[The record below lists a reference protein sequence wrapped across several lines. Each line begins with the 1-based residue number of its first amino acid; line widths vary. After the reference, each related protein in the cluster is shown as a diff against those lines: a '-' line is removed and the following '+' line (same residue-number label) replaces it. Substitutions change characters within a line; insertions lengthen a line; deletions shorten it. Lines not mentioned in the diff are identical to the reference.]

1 MNLKDK
7 KVLVVGLG
15 KSGLAST
22 LFLKKHGAKVV
33 VNDIKGEENFEKEK
47 KILIDNGI
55 DYVFGRHPEDI
66 FLKQDL
72 IVVSP
77 GVPTNTEPFLKAY
90 DKGIEIIGELELA
103 CRFIST
109 PIIAITGT
117 NGKTT
122 TTTLL
127 GEILK
132 KEGIKV
138 FVGGNIGTPLI
149 EYADDDSADLVVLE
163 VSSFQLETTSHFHPF
178 GGVILNITPDHLDRY
193 KSMEEYASVK
203 MRLFEKQETFD
214 FAVLN
219 ADDNWIMRYK
229 PAILSDI
236 YLFSTTKEVEKGA
249 YFKDGKIHYNH
260 PAIKGKGEIHEKEIR
275 LKGIH
280 NMENV
285 MASSISALEVGVK
298 FDTIREVLK
307 NFEGL
312 HHRVE
317 FVEDIN
323 GISFYND
330 SKGTN
335 VGAVERA
342 LAGFNNPVVL
352 ILGGRD
358 KGGGY
363 DFLIDQIKRIVKHV
377 IALGEAKDNIYND
390 LHNYVTVEKVNSFEE
405 AVYTAFHRADKGDVV
420 LLSPAC
426 SSFDMFSSYTE
437 RGEKFVEIVK
447 RIKSEVYGKS

>member
-66 FLKQDL
+66 FFKQDL

-203 MRLFEKQETFD
+203 MRLFERQETFD

-249 YFKDGKIHYNH
+249 YFKDGKIHFNH
-260 PAIKGKGEIHEKEIR
+260 PAIKGKGEIHENEIR

>member
-1 MNLKDK
+1 MKLKDK

-15 KSGLAST
+15 KSGLSSA
-22 LFLKKHGAKVV
+22 LFLKRHGANVV
-33 VNDIKGEENFEKEK
+33 VNDIKDEVNFQREKELLREK
-47 KILIDNGI
+47 GI
-55 DYVFGRHPEDI
+55 DYVFGRHPEEI
-66 FLKQDL
+66 FLSQDL

-77 GVPTNTEPFLKAY
+77 GVPTNIEPFSKAS

-103 CRFIST
+103 YRFIST

-132 KEGIKV
+132 KAGIKV

-163 VSSFQLETTSHFHPF
+163 VSSFQLETISHFHPY
-178 GGVILNITPDHLDRY
+178 GGIVLNITPDHLDRY
-193 KSMEEYASVK
+193 NSMEEYAETK
-203 MRLFEKQETFD
+203 MRLFERQETFD

-219 ADDNWIMRYK
+219 ADDEWIMRYK

-236 YLFSTTKEVEKGA
+236 FLFSTKKEISKGA
-249 YFKDGKIHYNH
+249 YFKNGKIYINH
-260 PAIKGKGEIHEKEIR
+260 PALKEQVEIDEREIK

-285 MASSISALEVGVK
+285 MACAISAIEVGVNI
-298 FDTIREVLK
+298 DTIKEVLA

-317 FVEDIN
+317 FVEEIN
-323 GISFYND
+323 GVSFYND

-342 LAGFNNPVVL
+342 LAGFDKPVIL

-363 DFLIDQIKRIVKHV
+363 SFLIDQIKRIVKHV
-377 IALGEAKDNIYND
+377 VAIGEAKDNIYND
-390 LHNYVTVEKVNSFEE
+390 LHKYVTVERVNSFEE
-405 AVYTAFHRADKGDVV
+405 AVYKAYKRAEKGDIV

-437 RGEKFVEIVK
+437 RGERFVQLVKKIKAEID
-447 RIKSEVYGKS
+447 GKN

>member
-1 MNLKDK
+1 MNVKDK
-7 KVLVVGLG
+7 NVLVVGLG
-15 KSGLAST
+15 KSGLASA
-22 LFLKKHGAKVV
+22 LFLKRHGANVI
-33 VNDIKGEENFEKEK
+33 VNDIKSEENFQKEK
-47 KILIDNGI
+47 KILNENGI
-55 DYVFGRHPEDI
+55 CYIFGNHPEDI

-77 GVPTNTEPFLKAY
+77 GVPTNTKSFLEAY
-90 DKGIEIIGELELA
+90 DKGIEIIGEMELA
-103 CRFIST
+103 YRFIST

-132 KEGIKV
+132 QDGIKV

-163 VSSFQLETTSHFHPF
+163 VSSFQLETISHFHPY
-178 GGVILNITPDHLDRY
+178 GGIILNITPDHLDRY
-193 KSMEEYASVK
+193 SSMEEYASVK
-203 MRLFEKQETFD
+203 MRLFERQETFD

-219 ADDNWIMRYK
+219 ADDSWIMRHK

-236 YLFSTTKEVEKGA
+236 YLFSTNKEVEKGA
-249 YFKDGKIHYNH
+249 YYKDGKIHLKH
-260 PAIKGKGEIHEKEIR
+260 PALKEKSEIHENEIK

-285 MASSISALEVGVK
+285 MASAISALEVGVK

-317 FVEDIN
+317 FVDEIN

-363 DFLIDQIKRIVKHV
+363 DFLIDQIKRVVKHV

-390 LHNYVTVEKVNSFEE
+390 LHNYVTVEKVNSFED
-405 AVYTAFHRADKGDVV
+405 AIYSAFRRAESGDVV

-447 RIKSEVYGKS
+447 RIKSETYGEN

>member
-1 MNLKDK
+1 MKLKDRN
-7 KVLVVGLG
+7 VLVVGLG
-15 KSGLAST
+15 KSGFSSA
-22 LFLKKHGAKVV
+22 LFLKRQGANVI
-33 VNDIKGEENFEKEK
+33 VNDIGDEKSFEREK
-47 KILIDNGI
+47 KVLKENGI
-55 DYVFGRHPEDI
+55 DFVFGKHPEEI

-77 GVPTNTEPFLKAY
+77 GVPTNREPFLKAH

-103 CRFIST
+103 YRFIST
-109 PIIAITGT
+109 PIVAITGT

-132 KEGIKV
+132 KEGVNV
-138 FVGGNIGTPLI
+138 FVGGNIGIPLV
-149 EYADDDSADLVVLE
+149 EYAEDDSKDLVVLE
-163 VSSFQLETTSHFHPF
+163 VSSFQLETISHFHPY

-193 KSMEEYASVK
+193 TSMEEYAEVK

-219 ADDNWIMRYK
+219 ADDKWIMKYK

-236 YLFSTTKEVEKGA
+236 FLFSVSTVVDKGA
-249 YFKDGKIHYNH
+249 YYKNGRIYLVH
-260 PAIKGKGEIHEKEIR
+260 PSSNQEYVIQEGDIR

-285 MASSISALEVGVK
+285 MAAAISALELGVK
-298 FDTIREVLK
+298 FDTIKEVLQ

-317 FVEDIN
+317 FVEEIE
-323 GISFYND
+323 GIAFYND

-363 DFLIDQIKRIVKHV
+363 DFLIDQIKRTVKHI
-377 IALGEAKDNIYND
+377 IAIGEAKDNIYND
-390 LHNYVTVEKVNSFEE
+390 LHNYVTVEKVNSFED
-405 AVYTAFHRADKGDVV
+405 AIYTAFRRAERGDIV

-426 SSFDMFSSYTE
+426 SSFDMFTSYAE
-437 RGEKFVEIVK
+437 RGEKFIEIVRK
-447 RIKSEVYGKS
+447 IKAEVNGKN

>member
-1 MNLKDK
+1 MNVKDK
-7 KVLVVGLG
+7 NVLVVGLG
-15 KSGLAST
+15 KSGLASA
-22 LFLKKHGAKVV
+22 LFLKRHGANVV
-33 VNDIKGEENFEKEK
+33 VNDIKDEKNFEKEK
-47 KILIDNGI
+47 QILLEKGI
-55 DYVFGRHPEDI
+55 NFIFGKHSEEI

-77 GVPTNTEPFLKAY
+77 GVPTYIEPFLKAH

-103 CRFIST
+103 YRFIST

-163 VSSFQLETTSHFHPF
+163 VSSFQLETISHFHPY
-178 GGVILNITPDHLDRY
+178 GGIILNITPDHLDRY
-193 KSMEEYASVK
+193 SSMEEYASVK

-249 YFKDGKIHYNH
+249 YYKNGKIYFNH
-260 PAIKGKGEIHEKEIR
+260 PALKEKYEISENEVK

-285 MASSISALEVGVK
+285 MASTISAIEVGVK
-298 FDTIREVLK
+298 FETIREVLK
-307 NFEGL
+307 SFEGL

-317 FVEDIN
+317 FVEEIN

-363 DFLIDQIKRIVKHV
+363 DFLVDQVKRIVKHV
-377 IALGEAKDNIYND
+377 IAIGEAKENIYND
-390 LHNYVTVEKVNSFEE
+390 LHNYVTVEKVDTFED
-405 AVYTAFHRADKGDVV
+405 AVYTAFKRAQKGDIV

-426 SSFDMFSSYTE
+426 SSFDMFNSYTE

-447 RIKSEVYGKS
+447 KIKAEANGKN

>member
-66 FLKQDL
+66 FFKQDL

-249 YFKDGKIHYNH
+249 YFKDGKIHFNH
-260 PAIKGKGEIHEKEIR
+260 PAIKGKGEIHENEIR

>member
-66 FLKQDL
+66 FFKQDL

-249 YFKDGKIHYNH
+249 YFKDGKIHFNH

-405 AVYTAFHRADKGDVV
+405 AVYTAFHRADKGDIV

>member
-1 MNLKDK
+1 MNLKGK
-7 KVLVVGLG
+7 NVLVVGLG
-15 KSGLAST
+15 KSGFASA
-22 LFLKKHGAKVV
+22 LFLKKRGANVI
-33 VNDIKGEENFEKEK
+33 VNDIGEEAKFIKERD
-47 KILIDNGI
+47 ILSKEGI
-55 DYVFGRHPEDI
+55 QCIFGKHDKAL
-66 FLKQDL
+66 FYNQDL

-77 GVPTNTEPFLKAY
+77 GVPVNTEPFISAKN
-90 DKGIEIIGELELA
+90 KGIEIIGELELA

-109 PIIAITGT
+109 PIVAITGT

-132 KEGIKV
+132 EAGIKV

-163 VSSFQLETTSHFHPF
+163 VSSFQLETVYHFHPY
-178 GGVILNITPDHLDRY
+178 GGIVLNITPDHLDRY
-193 KSMEEYASVK
+193 SSMEEYAETK
-203 MRLFEKQETFD
+203 MRLFERQETFD

-219 ADDNWIMRYK
+219 ADDYWIMRYK
-229 PAILSDI
+229 PSVLSDI
-236 YLFSTTKEVEKGA
+236 YLFSTEKEISKGA
-249 YFKDGKIHYNH
+249 FYRDKKIHIRH
-260 PAIKGKGEIHEKEIR
+260 PILKDEVTINENEIR
-275 LKGIH
+275 LKGLH

-285 MASSISALEVGVK
+285 MAVAISALELGVDLNVIK
-298 FDTIREVLK
+298 RVIYDFG
-307 NFEGL
+307 GL

-317 FVEDIN
+317 FVDEVD

-335 VGAVERA
+335 VGAVEKA
-342 LAGFNNPVVL
+342 LAGFDRPVVL

-363 DFLIDQIKRIVKHV
+363 SFLHKQIKRIVKHV
-377 IALGEAKDNIYND
+377 IALGEAKDNIYKD
-390 LHNYVTVEKVNSFEE
+390 LYEIVPVTKVNSFEE
-405 AVYTAFHRADKGDVV
+405 GVYTAFRKADKGDVV

-426 SSFDMFSSYTE
+426 SSFDMFNSYIE

-447 RIKSEVYGKS
+447 KIKAEVNV